1 MAGQSRTL
9 KLSILADVDQL
20 KKSLNSAND
29 DVESSSSKL
38 GDFSK
43 KAGLAFAA
51 AGAAAGAY
59 AVKLAVDGV
68 KAAIEDEAAQVRLAT
83 ALKNATGATNDMI
96 ASVEK
101 QILKTSLA
109 TGVADDKLRPA
120 LSRLALSTG
129 DVTKAQ
135 DLLNLALDISQ
146 STGKSLDGVANALG
160 KAYDGNTAAL
170 GKLGIGLSSAE
181 LKAMNF
187 TEVQSKLSDL
197 FGGAAAANAQTFAG
211 RLEIL
216 KVTFDE
222 AKESVG
228 AKLLPIIQKLV
239 EFVVNEVVPALG
251 KFAQFFKP
259 ITDAIAANKEEFATF
274 IAFIQKYVVPVL
286 VDVLGGA
293 FKVVGQIAG
302 GIINVIGAVIGGLNS
317 LIAGAVSGI
326 NALIRVYNSIPF
338 LPNVGLISAPSI
350 SVPSVSIPSVGSGVV
365 IPKVSVP
372 SVTPG
377 SSSVSGSSG
386 STKGGVTA
394 AASGAAMAA
403 GGFTD
408 SQNAARLIAAGA
420 GGFTDSQNAARISVT
435 VNGAIDS
442 EGTARTIVDTLN
454 NSFFRGTGGASN
466 LQAI

>member
-20 KKSLNSAND
+20 KKSLAQANGDVD
-29 DVESSSSKL
+29 DSSSKM
-38 GDFSK
+38 GEFSK

-68 KAAIEDEAAQVRLAT
+68 KAAIEDEAAQIRLAT
-83 ALKNATGATNDMI
+83 ALKNATGATDDMI

-120 LSRLALSTG
+120 LQRLSLSTN

-146 STGKSLDGVANALG
+146 ATGKGLDSVANALG

-170 GKLGIGLSSAE
+170 GKLGVGLSTAE
-181 LKAMNF
+181 LKAMTF
-187 TEVQSKLSDL
+187 EQTQTRLSDL
-197 FGGAAAANAQTFAG
+197 FGGAAAANAETFAG
-211 RLEIL
+211 RLQIL

-228 AKLLPIIQKLV
+228 AKLLPIIQQLV
-239 EFVVNEVVPALG
+239 EFVVNQVVPALG
-251 KFAQFFKP
+251 KFADFFKP
-259 ITDAIAANKEEFATF
+259 ITDAIDKNKETFTEF
-274 IAFIQKYVVPVL
+274 IGFIQKYVVPVL
-286 VDVLGGA
+286 VTVLGGA
-293 FKVVGQIAG
+293 FKVVGEIAG
-302 GIINVIGAVIGGLNS
+302 GIINVIGAVISGLNA
-317 LIAGAVSGI
+317 LISGAVAGI

-338 LPNVGLISAPSI
+338 LPNVSQISAPSI
-350 SVPSVSIPSVGSGVV
+350 SVPNVTIPKTTTSTPSIPT
-365 IPKVSVP
+365 ISVP
-372 SVTPG
+372 SVTASTG
-377 SSSVSGSSG
+377 TG
-386 STKGGVTA
+386 STTTSGGGVSSA
-394 AASGAAMAA
+394 AAGAIRVG

-408 SQNAARLIAAGA
+408 SQNAARLAAMGG
-420 GGFTDSQNAARISVT
+420 GGFTDSQNAARINLT
-435 VNGAIDS
+435 VNGAIDA
-442 EGTARTIVDTLN
+442 EGTARTIVNVLN
-454 NSFFRGTGGASN
+454 DSFYRGTGGAGA

>member
-1 MAGQSRTL
+1 MAGIPKVKITFD
-9 KLSILADVDQL
+9 ADFDDL
-20 KKSLNSAND
+20 KKGIKGSQD
-29 DVESSSSKL
+29 EVET
-38 GDFSK
+38 FSDKVGEFGK
-43 KAGLAFAA
+43 KAGAAFLV
-51 AGAAAGAY
+51 AGAAAAAY
-59 AVKLAVDGV
+59 ASKLAVEGV

-83 ALKNATGATNDMI
+83 ALKNATGATDDMI
-96 ASVEK
+96 KSVEQ
-101 QILKTSLA
+101 QILKQSLA
-109 TGVADDKLRPA
+109 TGVADEKLRPA
-120 LSRLALSTG
+120 LSRLALSTN

-135 DLLNLALDISQ
+135 DLLSLALDISQ
-146 STGKSLDGVANALG
+146 STGKGLDAVANALG

-170 GKLGIGLSSAE
+170 GKLGVGLSSAE
-181 LKAMNF
+181 LKAMTF
-187 TEVQSKLSDL
+187 TEVQTKLSDL
-197 FGGAAAANAQTFAG
+197 FGGAAAANAETFAG
-211 RLEIL
+211 RLQIL

-239 EFVVNEVVPALG
+239 EFVVNDVVPALG
-251 KFAQFFKP
+251 KFAEFFKP

-365 IPKVSVP
+365 VPKISVP

-386 STKGGVTA
+386 GTKGGVTA

-408 SQNAARLIAAGA
+408 SQNAARLIAAGG
-420 GGFTDSQNAARISVT
+420 GGFTDSQNAARINLT
-435 VNGAIDS
+435 VNGALDA